1 MKSVF
6 KFILNT
12 IPRPILI
19 RLSIVIRPILAILLK
34 GSRYTDPIDGKSFRM
49 FLPYGYGNQ
58 RNNVLSPSTLSLER
72 HRLLWLYLQNET
84 DFFYS
89 ELVSESNE
97 LVLESNE
104 LVSESNEPVSDSPIS
119 KNKRIKL
126 RNAETNSALKV
137 LHFAPEQ
144 EFYKRFK
151 KQKNIDYTTTDLLSP
166 LADVKADICNL
177 PFEDNT
183 YDIIFCN
190 HVLEHIPNDTK
201 AMQELY
207 RVLKPGGMGIFQIPQ
222 DLLRATTFSD
232 DTIVDQK
239 ERAKIF
245 GQYDHVR
252 VYGRDYFDKLRS
264 IGFKVVEE
272 DYTNKIAPELV
283 EKYCL
288 AKGEIIP
295 VCFK

>member
-1 MKSVF
+1 MKKIF

-19 RLSIVIRPILAILLK
+19 RLSIVVRPVLAFVLK
-34 GSRYTDPIDGKSFRM
+34 GTKFTDPIDGKSFKM
-49 FLPYGYGNQ
+49 FLPYGYGTQ

-84 DFFYS
+84 NFFS
-89 ELVSESNE
+89 
-97 LVLESNE
+97 
-104 LVSESNEPVSDSPIS
+104 S
-119 KNKRIKL
+119 KTK
-126 RNAETNSALKV
+126 LKV

-151 KQKNIDYTTTDLLSP
+151 KQSNIEYTTTDLLSP

-177 PFEDNT
+177 PFEDNQ
-183 YDIIFCN
+183 YDIVLCN
-190 HVLEHIPNDTK
+190 HVLEHIPDDTK

-207 RVLKPGGMGIFQIPQ
+207 RVLKPGGMAILQIPQ
-222 DLLRATTFSD
+222 DLNRAVTFAD
-232 DTIVDQK
+232 DSITNQK

-252 VYGRDYFDKLRS
+252 IYGRDYFDKLRS
-264 IGFKVVEE
+264 IGFTVVEE

>member
-1 MKSVF
+1 MKKLF

-12 IPRPILI
+12 IPRPLLI
-19 RLSIVIRPILAILLK
+19 RLSYIVRPILTFFLK
-34 GSRYTDPIDGKSFRM
+34 GSTYTDPIDGKSFRM

-84 DFFYS
+84 DFFTS
-89 ELVSESNE
+89 E
-97 LVLESNE
+97 
-104 LVSESNEPVSDSPIS
+104 
-119 KNKRIKL
+119 KK
-126 RNAETNSALKV
+126 LKV

-144 EFYKRFK
+144 AFYKRFRN
-151 KQKNIDYTTTDLLSP
+151 QKNLDYTTTDLFSP

-177 PFEDNT
+177 PFEDNQ
-183 YDIIFCN
+183 YDIILCN
-190 HVLEHIPNDTK
+190 HVLEHIPDDTK

-222 DLLRATTFSD
+222 DLSRVTTFAD
-232 DTIVDQK
+232 DSITDPK

-264 IGFKVVEE
+264 IGFKVNEV
-272 DYTNKIAPELV
+272 DYTQTLTSELV

-295 VCFK
+295 VCFKN

>member
-1 MKSVF
+1 MKKLF
-6 KFILNT
+6 KLILNT
-12 IPRPILI
+12 IPRPLLI
-19 RLSIVIRPILAILLK
+19 RMSYVARPIIAFSLK
-34 GSRYTDPIDGKSFRM
+34 GTNFTDPIDGKSFKSM
-49 FLPYGYGNQ
+49 LPYGYETQ

-72 HRLLWLYLQNET
+72 HRLLWLYLNEQT
-84 DFFYS
+84 DFFKS
-89 ELVSESNE
+89 ELVS
-97 LVLESNE
+97 
-104 LVSESNEPVSDSPIS
+104 DSS
-119 KNKRIKL
+119 FKNTKRIKL
-126 RNAETNSALKV
+126 RDAETNSALKV

-144 EFYKRFK
+144 AFYKLFRN
-151 KQKNIDYTTTDLLSP
+151 QKNLEYTTTDLFSP
-166 LADVKADICNL
+166 LADVKADICDL
-177 PFEDNT
+177 PFEDNQ
-183 YDIIFCN
+183 YDVILCN
-190 HVLEHIPNDTK
+190 HVLEHIPDDTK

-207 RVLKPGGMGIFQIPQ
+207 RVLKPGGMAILQIPQ
-222 DLLRATTFSD
+222 DLSRATTFAD
-232 DTIVDQK
+232 DSITDQK

-252 VYGRDYFDKLRS
+252 IYGRDYFDKLRS

>member
-6 KFILNT
+6 KIILNT
-12 IPRPILI
+12 IPRPLLI
-19 RLSIVIRPILAILLK
+19 RLSYLARPVLAFLLK
-34 GSRYTDPIDGKSFRM
+34 GDTFTDPIDGKSFRM

-72 HRLLWLYLQNET
+72 HRLLWLYLNNET
-84 DFFYS
+84 DFFT
-89 ELVSESNE
+89 
-97 LVLESNE
+97 
-104 LVSESNEPVSDSPIS
+104 S
-119 KNKRIKL
+119 KAKR
-126 RNAETNSALKV
+126 KV

-144 EFYKRFK
+144 AFYKRFRN
-151 KQKNIDYTTTDLLSP
+151 QKNIEYTTTDLFSP

-177 PFEDNT
+177 PFEDNQ
-183 YDIIFCN
+183 YDVILCN
-190 HVLEHIPNDTK
+190 HVLEHIPDDTK
-201 AMQELY
+201 AMKELF
-207 RVLKPGGMGIFQIPQ
+207 RVLKPSGMAILQIPQ
-222 DLLRATTFSD
+222 DLKREKTFSD
-232 DTIVDQK
+232 DSITDQK

-252 VYGRDYFDKLRS
+252 IYGRDYFDKLRS
-264 IGFKVVEE
+264 IGFTVVEK
-272 DYTNKIAPELV
+272 DYTNKILPELV